1 MLDKYFGNVLKKR
14 LKKLLP
20 LIVLDIALIFFFIKL
35 GVSLN
40 PMPPYTFF
48 DTLGFCLVI
57 SISCFIVFSLIL
69 GTTGVFVAAIFSF
82 LFVFIFFTK
91 SIGLN
96 APVNNSGYSNSVIP
110 VVVLFPMLLYY
121 FAPNSDSIKKNIAR
135 YYPHLSEEQVK
146 QVSSQLKPALASSKI
161 FPPAL
166 TYHFIMYPLNEWLI
180 ITQKLIAKKCIVAT
194 FGKGKER
201 KYGFLQVENGQF
213 AFYPFSGAEDIKE
226 IGLKI
231 IEGATMP
238 SAPAF
243 PVTHAEGTLNDTFFS
258 SKIQLFSTTES
269 FEFKLELPYFEQ
281 DIVNLFYSAG
291 VPINIKSNSVKNQT
305 YINVDAFVDTFTRT
319 F

>member
-20 LIVLDIALIFFFIKL
+20 LIVLDIALIFLFFQTGHL
-35 GVSLN
+35 
-40 PMPPYTFF
+40 PPPTHPPYATFSM
-48 DTLGFCLVI
+48 LGLSIVI
-57 SISCFIVFSLIL
+57 SVSCFILLSLLLGKNGIIISALLSVPLLLMNLPVDMPLNIPAFSSPI
-69 GTTGVFVAAIFSF
+69 
-82 LFVFIFFTK
+82 
-91 SIGLN
+91 
-96 APVNNSGYSNSVIP
+96 IP
-110 VVVLFPMLLYY
+110 VILFPLALYY
-121 FAPNSDSIKKNIAR
+121 FAPNNDSIKKNVAR

-146 QVSSQLKPALASSKI
+146 QVSSQLTPALSNAKI
-161 FPPAL
+161 LPTPF
-166 TYHFIMYPLNEWLI
+166 TYYFTIYPINEWLF
-180 ITQKLIAKKCIVAT
+180 ITQKLISKKCLVAT
-194 FGKGKER
+194 FGKWR
-201 KYGFLQVENGQF
+201 KKKFGFLYLENGQF

-231 IEGATMP
+231 LDGAIMP
-238 SAPAF
+238 SAPVF
-243 PVTHAEGTLNDTFFS
+243 PVTHAEGALKFIPYS
-258 SKIQLFSTTES
+258 SKIQLFSPTGS